1 MDNVRR
7 NEQMRHGREPDG
19 MCRNFTLIELLVVIA
34 IIAILASMLLPALNQ
49 ARQTAYGAKC
59 QSNLKQL
66 GTAFALYTQ
75 GNDGFYPMAIFP
87 DYAVRNSWL
96 GKLSEYFGNS
106 GAIVECPATSVKI
119 KAFAEAF
126 NNGNL
131 NWRGPE
137 NDAAKAYTISYI
149 GNGFLIESYVS
160 AAGEVRHQKETRL
173 RNPSNTS
180 VLFDLADTIFQTESD
195 YSFNKMATAQGHF
208 VQPSTLATG
217 GKPRVGYPHREA
229 SHILWADG
237 HVGRQPMK
245 FADRQAN
252 RIAFIQD
259 HLWFEGALRAR
270 P

>member
-59 QSNLKQL
+59 QSNLKQF

-119 KAFAEAF
+119 KAVC
-126 NNGNL
+126 
-131 NWRGPE
+131 RGFQQREPE
-137 NDAAKAYTISYI
+137 LARAGERCGEGLYDQLYRQRFSDRIVCQRGRRGAPPEGDAAA
-149 GNGFLIESYVS
+149 ES
-160 AAGEVRHQKETRL
+160 E
-173 RNPSNTS
+173 
-180 VLFDLADTIFQTESD
+180 
-195 YSFNKMATAQGHF
+195 
-208 VQPSTLATG
+208 
-217 GKPRVGYPHREA
+217 
-229 SHILWADG
+229 
-237 HVGRQPMK
+237 
-245 FADRQAN
+245 
-252 RIAFIQD
+252 
-259 HLWFEGALRAR
+259 
-270 P
+270 